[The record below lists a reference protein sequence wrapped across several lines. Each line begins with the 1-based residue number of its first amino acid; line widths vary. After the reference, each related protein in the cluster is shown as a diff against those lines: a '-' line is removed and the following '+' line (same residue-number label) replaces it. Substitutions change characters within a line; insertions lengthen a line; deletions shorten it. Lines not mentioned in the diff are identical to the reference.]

1 MKTRTI
7 LAGRAGAALIALSL
21 APAEALAHHAMDGQ
35 LPVTALQGLVTGLA
49 HPVIGLDHLAFVVA
63 VGLTAAL
70 LGRIVAL
77 PLAFVGG
84 TLAGCVVHLAG
95 ITLPA
100 AEIVIAATVVGMG
113 LLVATG
119 RTLPPAVL
127 LAFTA
132 AAGLFHGWAYGEG
145 IFGAEQSPLGAYLA
159 GFTLIQA
166 AIAVGTAL
174 AARTLLASPAADR
187 SFVRIAGAVVLGIG
201 IAMLVG
207 HVEAIAF
214 PGLAK

>member
-1 MKTRTI
+1 MKTRTM

-21 APAEALAHHAMDGQ
+21 APAEALAHHAMDGK
-35 LPVTALQGLVTGLA
+35 LPVTALQGFITGLA
-49 HPVIGLDHLAFVVA
+49 HPVVGLDHLAFVVA
-63 VGLTAAL
+63 VGLAAAL
-70 LGRIVAL
+70 LGRLVAL

-84 TLAGCVVHLAG
+84 TLAGCVVHLASV
-95 ITLPA
+95 TLPA
-100 AEIVIAATVVGMG
+100 TEIVIAATVVAMG